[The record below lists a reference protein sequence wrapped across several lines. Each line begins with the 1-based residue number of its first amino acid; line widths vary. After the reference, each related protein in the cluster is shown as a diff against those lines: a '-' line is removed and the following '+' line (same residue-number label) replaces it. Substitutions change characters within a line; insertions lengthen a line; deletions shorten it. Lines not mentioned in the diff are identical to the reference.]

1 MTASDDYHILGDFV
15 MNILIVAVLRRT
27 TAGRS
32 SEGLVHS
39 NIYSDI
45 GRPAICVFDYC
56 SRTFCSKKQRIL
68 VTQPT
73 EPPAVL
79 QCYYAMQCSGFP
91 FSSLF
96 VFFDSFL
103 REREGVTITTTTYH
117 LLNVYSVIEF
127 NPRYYH
133 IPYRN

>member
-39 NIYSDI
+39 NIIYSDI

-56 SRTFCSKKQRIL
+56 SRTFRSKK
-68 VTQPT
+68 
-73 EPPAVL
+73 
-79 QCYYAMQCSGFP
+79 
-91 FSSLF
+91 
-96 VFFDSFL
+96 
-103 REREGVTITTTTYH
+103 
-117 LLNVYSVIEF
+117 
-127 NPRYYH
+127 
-133 IPYRN
+133 

>member
-39 NIYSDI
+39 NIIYSDI

-56 SRTFCSKKQRIL
+56 
-68 VTQPT
+68 
-73 EPPAVL
+73 
-79 QCYYAMQCSGFP
+79 
-91 FSSLF
+91 
-96 VFFDSFL
+96 
-103 REREGVTITTTTYH
+103 
-117 LLNVYSVIEF
+117 
-127 NPRYYH
+127 
-133 IPYRN
+133 

>member
-32 SEGLVHS
+32 SRDQYIV
-39 NIYSDI
+39 IYSDI

>member
-32 SEGLVHS
+32 SRDQYIV
-39 NIYSDI
+39 IYSDI

-56 SRTFCSKKQRIL
+56 SRTFRSKKQRIWSPNQQNHQQFCSATML
-68 VTQPT
+68 CS
-73 EPPAVL
+73 AVV
-79 QCYYAMQCSGFP
+79 
-91 FSSLF
+91 SLF
-96 VFFDSFL
+96 LPFLFFFDSFL